1 MIFMLTV
8 KMRLIKLQEMREL
21 LYRSEAWPCVHLW
34 KVQVLMKVINQV
46 SLIFTSV
53 YLALMPETP
62 KDIL

>member
-1 MIFMLTV
+1 MLTV

-21 LYRSEAWPCVHLW
+21 LHRSEAWLCVHLW